1 MFEFAVIGLLIYI
14 AYLIEQGNKPKWQ
27 SMSEFEK
34 AAMRIMGVILI
45 GCLIIL
51 YLQLLG
57 CAPNPP
63 KKEEPIRDY
72 IDEVSMEN
80 YA

>member
-1 MFEFAVIGLLIYI
+1 MFEFLVIGLLIYI
-14 AYLIEQGNKPKWQ
+14 AYLVEQGNKPKWQ

-51 YLQLLG
+51 YLQLLS
-57 CAPNPP
+57 CAPVP
-63 KKEEPIRDY
+63 KEEPIRDY
-72 IDEVSMEN
+72 IDDVKMEN

>member
-1 MFEFAVIGLLIYI
+1 
-14 AYLIEQGNKPKWQ
+14 
-27 SMSEFEK
+27 MSNFEK
-34 AAMRIMGVILI
+34 EAMRIMGVILI

-72 IDEVSMEN
+72 IDDVSMEN

>member
-1 MFEFAVIGLLIYI
+1 MFEFLVIGLLIYI
-14 AYLIEQGNKPKWQ
+14 AYLIEQGNRPKWQ

-51 YLQLLG
+51 YLQLLS
-57 CAPNPP
+57 CAPPP
-63 KKEEPIRDY
+63 KEEPVRDY
-72 IDEVSMEN
+72 IDDVSMEN

>member
-1 MFEFAVIGLLIYI
+1 
-14 AYLIEQGNKPKWQ
+14 
-27 SMSEFEK
+27 MSEFEK

-51 YLQLLG
+51 YLQLLS
-57 CAPNPP
+57 CTKPVPP
-63 KKEEPIRDY
+63 PPIEPEY
-72 IDEVSMEN
+72 IDDVKMEN

>member
-1 MFEFAVIGLLIYI
+1 
-14 AYLIEQGNKPKWQ
+14 
-27 SMSEFEK
+27 MSEFEK
-34 AAMRIMGVILI
+34 AAMRVMGVILI

-57 CAPNPP
+57 CTKSVPP
-63 KKEEPIRDY
+63 PTIEPDY
-72 IDEVSMEN
+72 IDEVNMEN

>member
-1 MFEFAVIGLLIYI
+1 MFEFLLICLLIYI
-14 AYLIEQGNKPKWQ
+14 AYLLEQGNRPKWQ

-57 CAPNPP
+57 CTKSVPP
-63 KKEEPIRDY
+63 PTIEPDY
-72 IDEVSMEN
+72 IDEVNMEN

>member
-1 MFEFAVIGLLIYI
+1 
-14 AYLIEQGNKPKWQ
+14 
-27 SMSEFEK
+27 MSEFEK

-57 CAPNPP
+57 CTTSIEPP
-63 KKEEPIRDY
+63 PIEPDY
-72 IDEVSMEN
+72 IDDVKMEN

>member
-1 MFEFAVIGLLIYI
+1 
-14 AYLIEQGNKPKWQ
+14 
-27 SMSEFEK
+27 MSEFEK
-34 AAMRIMGVILI
+34 AAMRVMGVILI

-57 CAPNPP
+57 CTKCVVPP
-63 KKEEPIRDY
+63 PPIEPEY
-72 IDEVSMEN
+72 IDDVKMEN

>member
-1 MFEFAVIGLLIYI
+1 MYEFIVLCLLIYI
-14 AYLIEQGNKPKWQ
+14 AYLLEQGNRPKWQ

-57 CAPNPP
+57 CTTSVEPP
-63 KKEEPIRDY
+63 PIEPDY
-72 IDEVSMEN
+72 IDDVKMEN

>member
-1 MFEFAVIGLLIYI
+1 MFELLVVCLLIYI
-14 AYLIEQGNKPKWQ
+14 AYLLEQGNRPKWQ
-27 SMSEFEK
+27 IMSNFEK

-72 IDEVSMEN
+72 IDDVSMEN

>member
-1 MFEFAVIGLLIYI
+1 MFEFLVVCLLIYI
-14 AYLIEQGNKPKWQ
+14 VYLLEQGQ

-57 CAPNPP
+57 CTTSIEPP
-63 KKEEPIRDY
+63 PIEPDY
-72 IDEVSMEN
+72 IDDVKMEN

>member
-1 MFEFAVIGLLIYI
+1 MFEFLCICLLIYI
-14 AYLIEQGNKPKWQ
+14 AYLLEQGNRPKWQ

-57 CAPNPP
+57 CTKPVEPP
-63 KKEEPIRDY
+63 PIEPDY
-72 IDEVSMEN
+72 IDDVNMEN